1 MYAHLNSRATAT
13 SPRLTCAFVVL
24 TTSVSFFIAQ
34 LDVTIVNVALPRIA
48 SGLAA
53 SLGELQRVIDAYTLA
68 LAVAMLRPGR
78 TAVFAALKPEFSL
91 KHRSV
96 VFAWRQNW

>member
-1 MYAHLNSRATAT
+1 
-13 SPRLTCAFVVL
+13 
-24 TTSVSFFIAQ
+24 VSFFIAQ

-68 LAVAMLRPGR
+68 LAVAML
-78 TAVFAALKPEFSL
+78 S
-91 KHRSV
+91 
-96 VFAWRQNW
+96 AWAYRQ